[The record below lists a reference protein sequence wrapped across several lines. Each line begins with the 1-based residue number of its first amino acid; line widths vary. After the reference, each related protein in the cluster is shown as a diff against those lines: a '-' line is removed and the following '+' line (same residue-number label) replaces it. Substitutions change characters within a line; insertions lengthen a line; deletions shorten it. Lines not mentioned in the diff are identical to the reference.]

1 MKIMRSFLALSFAA
15 TVFLTT
21 GCNDRRHVVRV
32 PPPPPPPPMNL
43 PHDDRVA
50 RIAGENG
57 MRDGRAAGRRDA
69 ETRRPYEPRKNPL
82 FRDYPGWT
90 PEMGA
95 RGIYRDFYQNAFL
108 QGYDRG
114 YRNHD

>member
-1 MKIMRSFLALSFAA
+1 MFKS
-15 TVFLTT
+15 
-21 GCNDRRHVVRV
+21 
-32 PPPPPPPPMNL
+32 
-43 PHDDRVA
+43 
-50 RIAGENG
+50 
-57 MRDGRAAGRRDA
+57 
-69 ETRRPYEPRKNPL
+69 
-82 FRDYPGWT
+82 YPGWT

>member
-1 MKIMRSFLALSFAA
+1 MKIPRSLLVFSFAA
-15 TVFLTT
+15 TAFLTT
-21 GCNDRRHVVRV
+21 GCDDRRHVARV
-32 PPPPPPPPMNL
+32 PPPPPPPMAGV
-43 PHDDRVA
+43 HDDRVA

-57 MRDGRAAGRRDA
+57 MRDGREAGRRDA
-69 ETRRPYEPRKNPL
+69 EARRPYEPRRNPM
-82 FRDYPGWT
+82 FKSYPGWT